1 MEDDQQ
7 FCLRWNN
14 HQSTLIQNFDTLLES
29 GTLVD
34 CTLAAEGKTLKAHK
48 VVLSA
53 CSPYFECLL
62 SEHYDKHPVFILKD
76 VKFKEL
82 KAMMD
87 YMYRGEVNIS
97 QDQLAALLKAAES
110 LQIKGLS
117 ESKTAGSSKTESRP
131 QKTVSQPTA
140 PSLDIPHASSGLTIE
155 KNKVPRQSLA
165 QSSVGDIPEDS
176 ASPQVSKGLS
186 SREGSQSP
194 TSRKRK
200 RFRRRSL
207 TEDSTIENQDA
218 SNSSDMPQQMG
229 VPALGIAPVADEK
242 VHADP
247 TDSLGRS
254 ALMTQL
260 TKPADEMLQLPLEK
274 PEPNDNLIEPKSEY
288 LDDAEE
294 GVEDLT
300 LDEDMNDLNDIE
312 QDNNRAGPSHD
323 PAQHPGGGAGARSR
337 SRGNFGIGDDGD
349 RNGGGGAPWASHF
362 LECNKVPNMRRPR
375 PDADVAALLK
385 SLANKQG
392 RKYSLDSVKMS
403 LEAILQQGVSTTQ
416 ASEMYGI
423 NRSTLQ
429 FYLKKLNV
437 VRRRW
442 KHQPSSPI
450 FTPVQ
455 PRRTYDIFTHDL
467 SPGMGSWHVTGDRSN
482 AGGVVG
488 SVATPGTG
496 DEVFLAAQEA
506 AQAHRDSQGHD
517 EEALE
522 MKMRMQKKKLTEL
535 LRSSDFSIGAAHR
548 AFLRIHEEK
557 EFDDVRREK
566 RNLQACLL
574 HVCED
579 YIRSGTLLSFN
590 HSLAFHVKED
600 SNEWRRV
607 VCSRDSCGG
616 PHGVSES
623 FLGYRC
629 SRCDRRYSVQ
639 YSLERHQRYECG
651 VEKQFSCGT
660 CRRRF
665 TRVDIMRSHQKRT
678 GHRLTPY
685 TRLVKVS
692 PLDRHVSATEVFPR
706 EHENE
711 SHQQRQQQQRQRRGR
726 GGINNSSMSIC
737 RS

>member
-165 QSSVGDIPEDS
+165 PSSVGDIPEDS

-200 RFRRRSL
+200 RPRRRSL
-207 TEDSTIENQDA
+207 TEETIENQDA

-300 LDEDMNDLNDIE
+300 LDEDMNDLNDME

-323 PAQHPGGGAGARSR
+323 PAQHPAG
-337 SRGNFGIGDDGD
+337 
-349 RNGGGGAPWASHF
+349 
-362 LECNKVPNMRRPR
+362 L
-375 PDADVAALLK
+375 
-385 SLANKQG
+385 
-392 RKYSLDSVKMS
+392 
-403 LEAILQQGVSTTQ
+403 
-416 ASEMYGI
+416 
-423 NRSTLQ
+423 
-429 FYLKKLNV
+429 
-437 VRRRW
+437 
-442 KHQPSSPI
+442 
-450 FTPVQ
+450 
-455 PRRTYDIFTHDL
+455 
-467 SPGMGSWHVTGDRSN
+467 GSWHVTGDRSN

-488 SVATPGTG
+488 SVVAGAPGTT
-496 DEVFLAAQEA
+496 DEVFLQAQEA
-506 AQAHRDSQGHD
+506 AQAHRDSQAFYSRPCYVDMGLAVTTGH
-517 EEALE
+517 
-522 MKMRMQKKKLTEL
+522 
-535 LRSSDFSIGAAHR
+535 
-548 AFLRIHEEK
+548 
-557 EFDDVRREK
+557 
-566 RNLQACLL
+566 
-574 HVCED
+574 
-579 YIRSGTLLSFN
+579 
-590 HSLAFHVKED
+590 
-600 SNEWRRV
+600 WRRF
-607 VCSRDSCGG
+607 RTAR
-616 PHGVSES
+616 
-623 FLGYRC
+623 LGQTAGISTPGTYECPQCRKTYKWYRGLQ
-629 SRCDRRYSVQ
+629 RH
-639 YSLERHQRYECG
+639 LEYECG
-651 VEKQFSCGT
+651 KMP
-660 CRRRF
+660 RF
-665 TRVDIMRSHQKRT
+665 KCPHCTYIGKHRSHV
-678 GHRLTPY
+678 Y
-685 TRLVKVS
+685 
-692 PLDRHVSATEVFPR
+692 
-706 EHENE
+706 
-711 SHQQRQQQQRQRRGR
+711 SHIKSNHYNRPVYAIDSLQQD
-726 GGINNSSMSIC
+726 
-737 RS
+737 

>member
-155 KNKVPRQSLA
+155 KNKVPRQNLA
-165 QSSVGDIPEDS
+165 QSSVGDIPEDT

-323 PAQHPGGGAGARSR
+323 PAQHPG
-337 SRGNFGIGDDGD
+337 
-349 RNGGGGAPWASHF
+349 
-362 LECNKVPNMRRPR
+362 
-375 PDADVAALLK
+375 
-385 SLANKQG
+385 
-392 RKYSLDSVKMS
+392 
-403 LEAILQQGVSTTQ
+403 
-416 ASEMYGI
+416 
-423 NRSTLQ
+423 
-429 FYLKKLNV
+429 
-437 VRRRW
+437 
-442 KHQPSSPI
+442 
-450 FTPVQ
+450 
-455 PRRTYDIFTHDL
+455 
-467 SPGMGSWHVTGDRSN
+467 MGSWHVTGDRSN

-488 SVATPGTG
+488 SVAAPGTG

-506 AQAHRDSQGHD
+506 AQAHRDSQ
-517 EEALE
+517 EQTPLE
-522 MKMRMQKKKLTEL
+522 ILLDANIPVLCESISVSTEGSNVLSTDSTIWKKFQEM
-535 LRSSDFSIGAAHR
+535 F
-548 AFLRIHEEK
+548 EK
-557 EFDDVRREK
+557 ETTKINIKLDSLSIKVESLVEDMKVVKNKIQLNQVQSNRNADLDNIFLKKYNIKLPFNNKDDFKNFNDRLNDDTDFRL
-566 RNLQACLL
+566 NF
-574 HVCED
+574 CEH
-579 YIRSGTLLSFN
+579 L
-590 HSLAFHVKED
+590 
-600 SNEWRRV
+600 
-607 VCSRDSCGG
+607 
-616 PHGVSES
+616 
-623 FLGYRC
+623 
-629 SRCDRRYSVQ
+629 RRYVD
-639 YSLERHQRYECG
+639 YSTTLSKNITSMIKMVITRNVAIEYTASKVTPGKALMKDEHLY
-651 VEKQFSCGT
+651 T
-660 CRRRF
+660 CIE
-665 TRVDIMRSHQKRT
+665 DILLQNEFQGEIVTTKLLLKALSTSLSNAKDWD
-678 GHRLTPY
+678 GHR
-685 TRLVKVS
+685 K
-692 PLDRHVSATEVFPR
+692 DRDG
-706 EHENE
+706 
-711 SHQQRQQQQRQRRGR
+711 QRKDRDGQRKDQ
-726 GGINNSSMSIC
+726 
-737 RS
+737 

>member
-117 ESKTAGSSKTESRP
+117 ESKTAGSSKTESRL

-165 QSSVGDIPEDS
+165 QSSVGDIPEDT
-176 ASPQVSKGLS
+176 ASPQVSKGMS

-229 VPALGIAPVADEK
+229 VPALGITPVADEK

-323 PAQHPGGGAGARSR
+323 PAQHPG
-337 SRGNFGIGDDGD
+337 
-349 RNGGGGAPWASHF
+349 
-362 LECNKVPNMRRPR
+362 
-375 PDADVAALLK
+375 
-385 SLANKQG
+385 
-392 RKYSLDSVKMS
+392 
-403 LEAILQQGVSTTQ
+403 
-416 ASEMYGI
+416 
-423 NRSTLQ
+423 
-429 FYLKKLNV
+429 
-437 VRRRW
+437 
-442 KHQPSSPI
+442 
-450 FTPVQ
+450 
-455 PRRTYDIFTHDL
+455 
-467 SPGMGSWHVTGDRSN
+467 MGSWHVTGDRSN

-488 SVATPGTG
+488 SVAAPGTG

-506 AQAHRDSQGHD
+506 AQAHRDSQ
-517 EEALE
+517 EQTPLE
-522 MKMRMQKKKLTEL
+522 ILLDANIPVLCESINVSTEGSNVLSTDSAIWKKLQEM
-535 LRSSDFSIGAAHR
+535 F
-548 AFLRIHEEK
+548 EK
-557 EFDDVRREK
+557 ETTKINIKLDSLSVKVESLVEDMKVVKNKIQLNQVQSNRNADVDNIFLK
-566 RNLQACLL
+566 KYNIKLP
-574 HVCED
+574 
-579 YIRSGTLLSFN
+579 FN
-590 HSLAFHVKED
+590 NKED
-600 SNEWRRV
+600 FKNFNDRLNDDTDFRSNFCE
-607 VCSRDSCGG
+607 
-616 PHGVSES
+616 H
-623 FLGYRC
+623 L
-629 SRCDRRYSVQ
+629 RRYVD
-639 YSLERHQRYECG
+639 YSTTLSKTITSMIKM
-651 VEKQFSCGT
+651 VI
-660 CRRRF
+660 
-665 TRVDIMRSHQKRT
+665 TRNVAIEYTASKVTPGKALMKDEHLYACIEDILLQNEFQGEIVTTKLLLKALSTSLSNAKDWD
-678 GHRLTPY
+678 GHR
-685 TRLVKVS
+685 K
-692 PLDRHVSATEVFPR
+692 DRDG
-706 EHENE
+706 
-711 SHQQRQQQQRQRRGR
+711 QRKDRDGQRKDQ
-726 GGINNSSMSIC
+726 
-737 RS
+737 

>member
-117 ESKTAGSSKTESRP
+117 ESKTAGSSKTESRL

-165 QSSVGDIPEDS
+165 QSSVGDIPEDT
-176 ASPQVSKGLS
+176 ASPQVSKGMS

-229 VPALGIAPVADEK
+229 VPALGITPVADEK

-323 PAQHPGGGAGARSR
+323 PAQHPA
-337 SRGNFGIGDDGD
+337 
-349 RNGGGGAPWASHF
+349 
-362 LECNKVPNMRRPR
+362 
-375 PDADVAALLK
+375 
-385 SLANKQG
+385 
-392 RKYSLDSVKMS
+392 
-403 LEAILQQGVSTTQ
+403 
-416 ASEMYGI
+416 
-423 NRSTLQ
+423 
-429 FYLKKLNV
+429 
-437 VRRRW
+437 
-442 KHQPSSPI
+442 
-450 FTPVQ
+450 
-455 PRRTYDIFTHDL
+455 
-467 SPGMGSWHVTGDRSN
+467 GMGSWHVTGDRSN

-488 SVATPGTG
+488 SVAAPGTG

-506 AQAHRDSQGHD
+506 AQAHRDSQG
-517 EEALE
+517 
-522 MKMRMQKKKLTEL
+522 
-535 LRSSDFSIGAAHR
+535 IVPY
-548 AFLRIHEEK
+548 EEK
-557 EFDDVRREK
+557 QNSSYFIVTSPEQHLGLHIPS
-566 RNLQACLL
+566 LQSYDSA
-574 HVCED
+574 
-579 YIRSGTLLSFN
+579 SFR
-590 HSLAFHVKED
+590 D
-600 SNEWRRV
+600 SNIFGF
-607 VCSRDSCGG
+607 D
-616 PHGVSES
+616 
-623 FLGYRC
+623 
-629 SRCDRRYSVQ
+629 RYSENVT
-639 YSLERHQRYECG
+639 
-651 VEKQFSCGT
+651 KQ
-660 CRRRF
+660 
-665 TRVDIMRSHQKRT
+665 
-678 GHRLTPY
+678 
-685 TRLVKVS
+685 
-692 PLDRHVSATEVFPR
+692 
-706 EHENE
+706 
-711 SHQQRQQQQRQRRGR
+711 QQQQQQRDEGHRRYLCPKCG
-726 GGINNSSMSIC
+726 NSYKYLGDMKKHLRFQCGQEPRFECPYCQKRTKVSSNMYAHVRAMHSDQPMYIIDLYNK
-737 RS
+737 